1 MDFLSPPIYDVSNI
15 DMWKFKMGA
24 YLKALGLHV
33 YLATT
38 KKSYFGNDK
47 YLEANTQVMEALRHT
62 LKKEH
67 ISLILIVIPLLQCE
81 TY

>member
-1 MDFLSPPIYDVSNI
+1 MNFLAPPMYDVSNI

-47 YLEANTQVMEALRHT
+47 YIEANTQALEALRHT
-62 LKKEH
+62 LRKDYLSN
-67 ISLILIVIPLLQCE
+67 ISHCGSTFAVG
-81 TY
+81 TH